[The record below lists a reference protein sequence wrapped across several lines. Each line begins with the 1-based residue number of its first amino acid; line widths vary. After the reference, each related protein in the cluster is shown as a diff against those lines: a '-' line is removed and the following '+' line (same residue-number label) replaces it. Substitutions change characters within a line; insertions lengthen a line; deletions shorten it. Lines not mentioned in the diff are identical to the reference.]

1 MPVKLGDKIKI
12 EYEGTLNDGIVF
24 DSTDK
29 HGFPLKFTVGN
40 GQFLDGFENAVLGM
54 EIGEEKTINLS
65 PAEAYGEYNPD
76 LIKVV
81 RRDNIP
87 TDKDLIVDMLL
98 ILNTP
103 DGKQYPAKIIH
114 IIEDKI
120 TLDLNHPLAGIALNF
135 KIKLL
140 AIND

>member
-1 MPVKLGDKIKI
+1 MPVKLGDKVKI
-12 EYEGTLNDGIVF
+12 EYEGTLKDGTIF
-24 DSTDK
+24 DSTEK

-76 LIKVV
+76 LVKIV

-87 TDKDLIVDMLL
+87 TDKELALDMLL

-103 DGKQYPAKIIH
+103 DGKQYPAKIIN
-114 IIEDKI
+114 IIEDEI
-120 TLDLNHPLAGIALNF
+120 TLDMNHPLAGIALNF

>member
-1 MPVKLGDKIKI
+1 MPVKQGDKVKI
-12 EYEGTLNDGIVF
+12 EYEGTLNDGTVF
-24 DSTDK
+24 DSTKK
-29 HGFPLKFTVGN
+29 HGVPLKFTVGN

-65 PAEAYGEYNPD
+65 PSEAYGEYNPD
-76 LIKVV
+76 LVRIV

-87 TDKDLIVDMLL
+87 TEKELSFGMLL

-103 DGKQYPAKIIH
+103 DGKQYPAKIVN
-114 IIEDKI
+114 IIEDEI
-120 TLDLNHPLAGIALNF
+120 TLDMNHPLAGIALNF

-140 AIND
+140 AIIS